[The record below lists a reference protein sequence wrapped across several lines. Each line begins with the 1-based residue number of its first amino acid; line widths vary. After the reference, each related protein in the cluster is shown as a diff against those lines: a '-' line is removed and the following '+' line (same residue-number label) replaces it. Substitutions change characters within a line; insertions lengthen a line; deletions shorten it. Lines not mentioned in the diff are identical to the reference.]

1 MYALADVNSFYCSV
15 EKCFRP
21 DLRDKPVVVL
31 SNNDG
36 CVIARCKLAKK
47 FGIPMGS
54 PWFKLREQR
63 FPEPVIAF
71 SSNYELYASMSA
83 RVHFC
88 LEELSSRV
96 EEYSIDES
104 FIWAGG
110 IDNCMTFEEYG
121 HQLRDHVF
129 RCTGLT
135 IGVGL
140 APTKTLAKA
149 CQYSSKTWPQ
159 FGGVLALT
167 AGQRNRIDKML
178 SLMPVE
184 EVWGV
189 GGRTT
194 SKLHAMGI
202 TTALELA
209 RTNPAFIRRNFTVVL
224 ERTVR
229 ELRGESCI
237 DLEDAPPPKQQII
250 CSRSFGQRITTYE
263 SMRQA
268 ICQYAERAAEKL
280 RQERQYCGQVSVFI
294 KTSPFSKHEPYYSK
308 VSSEQLCIPSR
319 DTRDIIA
326 AAGRALDKIWKEG
339 HNYAKAGVMLN
350 DFRPCGVTQLSLFD
364 EGRSYANSDALMN
377 VLDTINN
384 SGKGKVWFAGRG
396 IAPAWSMKRD
406 MLSPAYT
413 TRWDSIPIATL

>member
-47 FGIPMGS
+47 FGIPMGL

-140 APTKTLAKA
+140 APTKTLA
-149 CQYSSKTWPQ
+149 
-159 FGGVLALT
+159 
-167 AGQRNRIDKML
+167 
-178 SLMPVE
+178 
-184 EVWGV
+184 
-189 GGRTT
+189 
-194 SKLHAMGI
+194 
-202 TTALELA
+202 
-209 RTNPAFIRRNFTVVL
+209 
-224 ERTVR
+224 
-229 ELRGESCI
+229 
-237 DLEDAPPPKQQII
+237 
-250 CSRSFGQRITTYE
+250 
-263 SMRQA
+263 
-268 ICQYAERAAEKL
+268 
-280 RQERQYCGQVSVFI
+280 
-294 KTSPFSKHEPYYSK
+294 
-308 VSSEQLCIPSR
+308 
-319 DTRDIIA
+319 
-326 AAGRALDKIWKEG
+326 
-339 HNYAKAGVMLN
+339 
-350 DFRPCGVTQLSLFD
+350 
-364 EGRSYANSDALMN
+364 
-377 VLDTINN
+377 
-384 SGKGKVWFAGRG
+384 
-396 IAPAWSMKRD
+396 
-406 MLSPAYT
+406 
-413 TRWDSIPIATL
+413 